1 MAQAV
6 SKAVAVARVLD
17 DGAGRN
23 VDVRRGP
30 IWLECLGSG
39 CLRVE
44 HDVPYLEFLGVEL
57 GIPRCPEFTGLWR
70 VDKETPADIG

>member
-1 MAQAV
+1 MAQTV
-6 SKAVAVARVLD
+6 SKAVTVARVLD

-23 VDVRRGP
+23 IDVRRGP

-39 CLRVE
+39 CLCVE

-57 GIPRCPEFTGLWR
+57 GISGCPDLTGLWR